1 MPQTGIAPR
10 CAVCA
15 FDMIGHD
22 GNDMSPGPALSGDP
36 TLRVLQK
43 APTIRS
49 FGCALALTVSV
60 MALSGCVSAGKET
73 AQAPS
78 VAEETVAETAS
89 ADAAQAVPGTYQDQ
103 QVAVVGAGAQAGNPV
118 DANAMVAAGTN
129 SQPASLTMQSTGVKA
144 TSSSIFAVQ
153 TPNAIPAQMQNADR
167 ETGNAPLPVGQQTG
181 VNPSTNS
188 LFNGGQPATS
198 PAGLPLDGASN
209 AEGAVPATQ
218 QVASAESGA
227 DGTALPAAVPIP
239 STANALR
246 DGDVT
251 PQPAAAQAVSAN
263 QTAVATAAARSE
275 NAPDD
280 GDEQDATQKP
290 LTFAALFAAKRK
302 TKGQFNSDRF
312 AKTPAK
318 KTLAAANTPQRQI
331 AALGF
336 TDLPGVQT
344 TSMFA
349 TVDDSQPGHDDE
361 RAAVEVA
368 ALPGLARL
376 APNGLQLQTEK
387 VETGCFR
394 PELLQLL
401 KVVETH
407 YGRKVMVT
415 SGLRD
420 LKHNIRAGGRR
431 YSLHTTCQAADIQVP
446 GVSKWDLAEYLR
458 TIPGRGGVGTYCH
471 TESVHID
478 TGEIRDW
485 NWRCRRRQV

>member
-1 MPQTGIAPR
+1 M
-10 CAVCA
+10 
-15 FDMIGHD
+15 
-22 GNDMSPGPALSGDP
+22 
-36 TLRVLQK
+36 RVLQK

>member
-1 MPQTGIAPR
+1 M
-10 CAVCA
+10 
-15 FDMIGHD
+15 
-22 GNDMSPGPALSGDP
+22 
-36 TLRVLQK
+36 RVLQK
-43 APTIRS
+43 APTICS

-60 MALSGCVSAGKET
+60 MALSGCVSAGKAT
-73 AQAPS
+73 AEAPS

-89 ADAAQAVPGTYQDQ
+89 ADAAQAAPGTYQDQ
-103 QVAVVGAGAQAGNPV
+103 QVAAVGAGAQAGNPV
-118 DANAMVAAGTN
+118 AANAMVAAGSN

-167 ETGNAPLPVGQQTG
+167 EVGNAPLPVGQQTG
-181 VNPSTNS
+181 VSPTTNS

-198 PAGLPLDGASN
+198 PAALPLEGASN

-218 QVASAESGA
+218 QVASAEPGA

-239 STANALR
+239 STANALTG
-246 DGDVT
+246 GDVT

-263 QTAVATAAARSE
+263 QTAVATAAARPE
-275 NAPDD
+275 NTPDN
-280 GDEQDATQKP
+280 GDEQNATQKP

-312 AKTPAK
+312 AKTPVK
-318 KTLAAANTPQRQI
+318 ETLVAANTPQRQI

-349 TVDDSQPGHDDE
+349 TVDDSQPGHDDDS
-361 RAAVEVA
+361 AAVEVA

-478 TGEIRDW
+478 TGEVRDW

>member
-1 MPQTGIAPR
+1 MR
-10 CAVCA
+10 
-15 FDMIGHD
+15 H
-22 GNDMSPGPALSGDP
+22 
-36 TLRVLQK
+36 VLQK
-43 APTIRS
+43 AATIRS

-60 MALSGCVSAGKET
+60 TALSGCVSAAKGT

-103 QVAVVGAGAQAGNPV
+103 QVAAAGAGAQAGNPV
-118 DANAMVAAGTN
+118 DANETVAAGTN

-167 ETGNAPLPVGQQTG
+167 ETGNSPLPQQTG
-181 VNPSTNS
+181 VNPTTNS

-198 PAGLPLDGASN
+198 PTALPLEGASN

-218 QVASAESGA
+218 QVASAEPGA
-227 DGTALPAAVPIP
+227 DGTALPAAVIP
-239 STANALR
+239 STANALP

-263 QTAVATAAARSE
+263 QTAVAAAVPRSE
-275 NAPDD
+275 NPQDH

-318 KTLAAANTPQRQI
+318 KTLVAANTPQRQI

-361 RAAVEVA
+361 SAAIEVA

-376 APNGLQLQTEK
+376 APNGLQLQTDR

-478 TGEIRDW
+478 TGDVRDW
-485 NWRCRRRQV
+485 NWRCRRRQT

>member
-1 MPQTGIAPR
+1 MR
-10 CAVCA
+10 
-15 FDMIGHD
+15 H
-22 GNDMSPGPALSGDP
+22 
-36 TLRVLQK
+36 VLQK
-43 APTIRS
+43 AATIRS
-49 FGCALALTVSV
+49 FGCALALTVSA
-60 MALSGCVSAGKET
+60 MALSGCVSAAKET
-73 AQAPS
+73 ADAPS

-89 ADAAQAVPGTYQDQ
+89 ADAAQSVPGTYQDQ
-103 QVAVVGAGAQAGNPV
+103 QVAAVGAGAQQQAGNPV

-153 TPNAIPAQMQNADR
+153 TPNAIPVQVQNADR
-167 ETGNAPLPVGQQTG
+167 GTGNAPLPVGQQTG
-181 VNPSTNS
+181 VNPTTNS
-188 LFNGGQPATS
+188 LFNGGQPATN
-198 PAGLPLDGASN
+198 PAALPLEGASN
-209 AEGAVPATQ
+209 AEGAVPAAQ
-218 QVASAESGA
+218 QVASAEPGA
-227 DGTALPAAVPIP
+227 DGAALPVAVPIP
-239 STANALR
+239 STANAMR

-251 PQPAAAQAVSAN
+251 PQPVATQAVSAN
-263 QTAVATAAARSE
+263 QTAVATALPRSG
-275 NAPDD
+275 NAQDD

-318 KTLAAANTPQRQI
+318 KTLVAANMPQRQI

-336 TDLPGVQT
+336 TALPGVQT

-361 RAAVEVA
+361 SAAVEVA

-376 APNGLQLQTEK
+376 APNGLWLQTEK
-387 VETGCFR
+387 VETGCFQ

-478 TGEIRDW
+478 TGDVRDW
-485 NWRCRRRQV
+485 NWRCRRRQI